1 LINAPTP
8 AIRGKEL
15 KWVRPDPFTGWA
27 FFKYLVMKTK
37 KITETIIRKQLAAAI
52 RERRIQKGITTIAL
66 ADQINLQRTRIP
78 ALEQGR
84 VKNIDTYIRA
94 MQVLDGQLKIEWN

>member
-1 LINAPTP
+1 M
-8 AIRGKEL
+8 R
-15 KWVRPDPFTGWA
+15 
-27 FFKYLVMKTK
+27 TK

-94 MQVLDGQLKIEWN
+94 MQVLNGQLKIEWN

>member
-1 LINAPTP
+1 MT
-8 AIRGKEL
+8 IRGKEL